1 MDGYEGLADGRLPPA
16 VKDFQDI
23 VQDMWLKL
31 YDKAQFV
38 NLFYSTTDRLELGLT
53 IPVANGLS
61 FENTSHD
68 VKSPGYLALVHLP

>member
-1 MDGYEGLADGRLPPA
+1 MGDYEGLADVLLPPA

-23 VQDMWLKL
+23 LQDMWLKL

-53 IPVANGLS
+53 IPVDNSLS
-61 FENTSHD
+61 FENTSHN
-68 VKSPGYLALVHLP
+68 VKSPGYSALVHLP